1 MRDSNPVK
9 KFQSH
14 SLDLIMAVSPVDK
27 NSSLM
32 QEEFGTVVL
41 ITDPAADRYLAKA
54 AKQKQCTIPEDR
66 YSRPCGG
73 RGGFDDFVERWH
85 QAGKSH

>member
-1 MRDSNPVK
+1 
-9 KFQSH
+9 
-14 SLDLIMAVSPVDK
+14 MAVSPVDK

-32 QEEFGTVVL
+32 QEDFGTVVL

-54 AKQKQCTIPEDR
+54 AKQRQCSIPEDR

-73 RGGFDDFVERWH
+73 RGGFDDYCERLE
-85 QAGKSH
+85 